1 MTRRVLRGF
10 DAQAFA
16 DTRRRSGIPVS
27 ELARLADVAQATI
40 FNWEAGNGTPA
51 INLLARVMKILD
63 APIGQVITIGPEERF
78 PGDWRALK
86 GMTQPELAAA
96 AGIAPTT
103 LRGIERADA
112 ALTDTNAAALAGVLG
127 ISADDYRAAYLR
139 ARQRPPGTTA

>member
-139 ARQRPPGTTA
+139 AGQRPPGTTA